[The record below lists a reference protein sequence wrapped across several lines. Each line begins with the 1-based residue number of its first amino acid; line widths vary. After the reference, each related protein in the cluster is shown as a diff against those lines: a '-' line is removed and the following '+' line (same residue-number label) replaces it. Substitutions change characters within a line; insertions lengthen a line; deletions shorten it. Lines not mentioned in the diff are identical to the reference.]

1 MTLAIGCER
10 FDDKAILHNESKST
24 QQFHVHFLVNGL
36 TLNMPVLPKAMT
48 PENIVSGF
56 CITGI
61 FSHNIKEHFFHHRRL
76 RFSSDA
82 DIVRLTNARIIIIII
97 TSD

>member
-61 FSHNIKEHFFHHRRL
+61 FSHNIKEHFFHHQ
-76 RFSSDA
+76 
-82 DIVRLTNARIIIIII
+82 
-97 TSD
+97 